1 MDTIVLKFGG
11 SSVSDNI
18 KLNVVADKIKEFH
31 KNNRVVVVVSAQGK
45 TTDNL
50 IKEANTLSN
59 MPNERELDVLLSSG
73 EQISMA
79 KLSILLNRKKIP
91 AISLTG
97 WQAGIF
103 TNHTNQDAIIEDID
117 TTRINKE
124 LDNGKVVI
132 DKKVPWKYRRQ
143 YVKDIGVV
151 FGQRSQL
158 WWDIPAIDSFN
169 LLKDIY
175 KIPDDKYNK
184 NLNELIELLNLKDII
199 NVPVR
204 QLSLGSRMRCE
215 IAASLLHSPKILF
228 LDEPT
233 IGLDAVSK
241 KIVRDFIKK
250 LNKQNNVTVILTTHD
265 MADIEALAKRIIL
278 IGKGE
283 VLYDGTLSKLKKN
296 YDYLRKIKV
305 TTKDKLELKK
315 DYIVDL
321 KDLPDGYDFTID
333 VRKVE
338 ISDFIKLISSKISI
352 IDIDIDSGNIEE
364 LIVRLYEEYKI

>member
-1 MDTIVLKFGG
+1 MSFIEVKQINKTFKVPLKSTGKFGT
-11 SSVSDNI
+11 
-18 KLNVVADKIKEFH
+18 L
-31 KNNRVVVVVSAQGK
+31 K
-45 TTDNL
+45 TFF
-50 IKEANTLSN
+50 S
-59 MPNERELDVLLSSG
+59 
-73 EQISMA
+73 
-79 KLSILLNRKKIP
+79 RKYKYI
-91 AISLTG
+91 
-97 WQAGIF
+97 
-103 TNHTNQDAIIEDID
+103 DAIKDISFSID
-117 TTRINKE
+117 KGEIVGYIGPNGAGKSTTIKI
-124 LDNGKVVI
+124 LSGILVPDNGKVVI
-132 DKKVPWKYRRQ
+132 NKKVPWKDRRQ

-175 KIPDDKYNK
+175 KIPEDKYNK
-184 NLNELIELLNLKDII
+184 KLNELVELLNLKDII

-250 LNKQNNVTVILTTHD
+250 LNKKDNVTVILTTHD

-278 IGKGE
+278 IGKGQ
-283 VLYDGTLSKLKKN
+283 VLYDGTLSNLKKN
-296 YDYLRKIKV
+296 YDYLRKIKI
-305 TTKDKLELKK
+305 TTHDKLNLKK
-315 DYIVDL
+315 DYIVDFRKT
-321 KDLPDGYDFTID
+321 KDILEFTID
-333 VRKVE
+333 IRKVE

-352 IDIDIDSGNIEE
+352 IDIDIDTGNIDE

>member
-1 MDTIVLKFGG
+1 MNTPSSILYSSAKAFKVPLKSTGKFGTLKTFF
-11 SSVSDNI
+11 SRKYKSINAI
-18 KLNVVADKIKEFH
+18 KDISFSIDKGEIVGYIGPNGAGKSTTIK
-31 KNNRVVVVVSAQGK
+31 
-45 TTDNL
+45 
-50 IKEANTLSN
+50 ILS
-59 MPNERELDVLLSSG
+59 G
-73 EQISMA
+73 
-79 KLSILLNRKKIP
+79 ILVP
-91 AISLTG
+91 
-97 WQAGIF
+97 
-103 TNHTNQDAIIEDID
+103 
-117 TTRINKE
+117 
-124 LDNGKVVI
+124 DNGEVLI
-132 DKKVPWKYRRQ
+132 DKKVPWKDRRQ

-175 KIPDDKYNK
+175 KIPEDKYNK
-184 NLNELIELLNLKDII
+184 KLNELVELLNLKDII

-250 LNKQNNVTVILTTHD
+250 LNKKDNVTVILTTHD

-283 VLYDGTLSKLKKN
+283 VLYDGTLSNLKKN

-305 TTKDKLELKK
+305 TTHDKLKIKK
-315 DYIVDL
+315 EYIVDFKET
-321 KDLPDGYDFTID
+321 KDTLEFTID
-333 VRKVE
+333 IRKVE
-338 ISDFIKLISSKISI
+338 ISDFIKLISSKILI
-352 IDIDIDSGNIEE
+352 IDIDIDTGNIDE